1 MEKVAIYCRLSDE
14 DRDKERNSESESIQN
29 QKSMLVKYCMEKNWD
44 IYKIYCDEDYSGAD
58 RTRPEFNE
66 MINACKNGE
75 VTLVLCKTQSRF
87 SRDME
92 IIEKYIHGKFLEW
105 DIRFVSIVDHA
116 DTKIA
121 GNKKA
126 RQINGLINEWYL
138 EDLSD
143 NIRRTLNHKKKNGEY
158 TGSFAP
164 YGYMIDPENKNHLI
178 VDPEASEVVK
188 DIFRMY
194 LSGMGYIK
202 IAKELNSLNIPNP
215 TSYKAQH
222 SNYRNSNCENS
233 ARSNLWSDS
242 TIYSL
247 LRKEIYTGT
256 LVQGFAHNVSYKN
269 HRRKKVPEDKW
280 IKCPETHEPIISRED
295 FEAVQRMKKS
305 RGVAEKFS
313 GEVYP
318 LSGKVFCEECGS
330 VMWKMSYQ
338 SGSNRYKYFRCK
350 TVKISEKKCKN
361 TESIRADLLE
371 KAVIKGIN
379 TLLERYYRPEKIE
392 ISDAPSLKKL
402 SKLEKSKVELEA
414 YIKKR
419 EDNLTKLY
427 EDKLDNLVSRD
438 QYITFS
444 KKFSEEIEKAKQQLD
459 VIIGKIQEINTEK
472 MEVGSKNAVLEKYR
486 MINSLTPVIVNEFVE
501 AIYVSKKKSK
511 NKRNITIKWNI

>member
-14 DRDKERNSESESIQN
+14 DRDKDKNSESESIQN

-44 IYKIYCDEDYSGAD
+44 VYKIYCDEDYSGAD
-58 RTRPEFNE
+58 RNRPEFKE
-66 MINACKNGE
+66 MLEACENGE

-105 DIRFVSIVDHA
+105 DVRFVSIVDHA

-143 NIRRTLNHKKKNGEY
+143 NIRRTLNHKKKNGEF

-164 YGYMIDPENKNHLI
+164 YGYMIDPKNKNHLI
-178 VDPEASEVVK
+178 VDPVASEVVK

-202 IAKELNSLNIPNP
+202 IAKELNNLNIPNP
-215 TSYKAQH
+215 TTYKSQH

-233 ARSNLWSDS
+233 VRSELWTDS
-242 TIYSL
+242 TIYSI
-247 LRKEIYTGT
+247 LRKEVYTGT
-256 LVQGFAHNVSYKN
+256 LVQGLSHNVSYKN
-269 HRRKKVPEDKW
+269 HKRKKVPESKW
-280 IKCPETHEPIISRED
+280 IKCDNTHDSIISKED
-295 FEAVQRMKKS
+295 FERVQRMKKS

-318 LSGKVFCEECGS
+318 LSGKVFCSECGS

-338 SGSNRYKYFRCK
+338 SGNNRYKYFRCK
-350 TVKISEKKCKN
+350 TVKTSDTLCHN
-361 TESIRADLLE
+361 TDSIRADILE
-371 KAVIKGIN
+371 QAVIQGIN
-379 TLLERYYRPEKIE
+379 TLLERYYNPEIIE
-392 ISDAPSLKKL
+392 IADTSSQKKL
-402 SKLEKSKVELEA
+402 TRFQNSKSEIEA
-414 YIKKR
+414 QIAKK
-419 EDNLTKLY
+419 EENLTRLY
-427 EDKLDNLVSRD
+427 EDKLDNLITRE
-438 QYITFS
+438 QYLTFS
-444 KKFSEEIEKAKQQLD
+444 KKFSDEIEKAKKQLD
-459 VIIGKIQEINTEK
+459 IIVGKIQSLDCEK
-472 MEVGSKNAVLEKYR
+472 ENSGYKNRLLEKYKN
-486 MINSLTPVIVNEFVE
+486 INSLTKIIADEFVE
-501 AIYVSKKKSK
+501 AIYVS
-511 NKRNITIKWNI
+511 RNIKDKTRKITIKWKI